1 MSEKRLWDKLAR
13 NFINAGNIALPIT
26 DTVLEI
32 LKMVITEEQAEFL
45 LLFKRPSYTLEEI
58 KDLTDLDDKSLEKM
72 LSVLMHI
79 GVVSGIPSRS
89 TGIIVYRLAAFFP
102 GVLEYTLMRGETGEK
117 EKKIARL
124 WENYFDELAE
134 GTQKN
139 YDTVMSILK
148 NAKPIERI
156 VPVED
161 KIIIAEESVVPLEE
175 VTKILEKYDSIGLA
189 HCYCRHRKDL
199 LDDPCKL
206 TDERKNCFAL
216 GRSAEFLISQDFAE
230 RVSKEDALRILKEC
244 EDAGFVHKVFHV
256 RFDLERDEEA
266 ICNCCKCCCGTF
278 ANHYRGATPLMSLT
292 SYLAKV
298 NKDDCIGCGTC
309 VEKCNTEAILLEDS
323 TADINE
329 ERCIGCGI
337 CAHHCPE
344 NAINLVRTGPR
355 NVFVPPPKIS

>member
-1 MSEKRLWDKLAR
+1 MSEKLWDKVAR
-13 NFINAGNIALPIT
+13 NFINAGSVALPIT

-32 LKMVITEEQAEFL
+32 LKMVITKEQAEFL
-45 LLFKRPSYTLEEI
+45 LLFKKPSYTFEQI
-58 KDLTDLDDKSLEKM
+58 KDLTNLDDKSLDKM
-72 LSVLMHI
+72 LKDLLHI
-79 GVVSGIPSRS
+79 GVISGIPSRT
-89 TGIIVYRLAAFFP
+89 TGIMVYRLAAFFP

-117 EKKIARL
+117 ERIIAQL
-124 WENYFDELAE
+124 WENYFNELAE

-139 YDTVMSILK
+139 YDTIMSILK

-156 VPVED
+156 IPVGD
-161 KIIIAEESVVPLEE
+161 KIEMPEENVLPFEE

-230 RVSKEDALRILKEC
+230 RVSKEEALRILKEC
-244 EDAGFVHKVFHV
+244 EDAWLAHKVFHV
-256 RFDLERDEEA
+256 RLDLEKDEEA

-292 SYLAKV
+292 SYMARI
-298 NKDDCIGCGTC
+298 NKDDCLGCGIC
-309 VEKCNTEAILLEDS
+309 VEKCNTEAIMLEDS
-323 TADINE
+323 KAVINE

-344 NAINLVRTGPR
+344 NAINLERTGPR
-355 NVFVPPPKIS
+355 NVFVPPPKIY